1 MNNSQQP
8 PTLHLHIGRSKVTK
22 QLEVVARATFEGR
35 ELPEAAEPFLWP
47 ELKVDEQGRSAIYVE
62 EERGQ
67 RLWSALLPGRI
78 DAKLEE
84 LRQLAGRTPCLIRL
98 TIDRELTERA
108 DLENLP
114 WEILCDPDTRQ
125 FLGQAS
131 QLALVRTAEKVVPCP
146 AIPGAGPL
154 RILIVAP
161 APADYHAVGEGPE
174 IEEIR
179 KIWRDRAHVFVMRN
193 ASFEDFCRKTRDMD
207 RDGGV
212 HIIHFIGHGGRLE
225 GHDQGVLLFEDA
237 GQGSAITATQIAE
250 QMEGLGSLRLVVL
263 NACRTFEPP
272 SNPSSDPC
280 RSPALEIARRKVP
293 AVIGTSANI
302 GIDLAQRFAA
312 HLHRALAGGQNID
325 GGVRD
330 ARLALK
336 SESRDRRDPRTGL
349 FEWATPILYLTAP
362 DGDLLRFED
371 PRGDKKMLRL
381 GIRSRINPARG
392 GAPIESDHLLD
403 LVSYFDGRHP
413 VSPAV
418 WDEVLGKL
426 WDFLRDYCG
435 ENLPVF
441 LSMETHLSIAFAAGY
456 LLNTRAP
463 KMFFSQTTSFD
474 LDSERA
480 AWDPQKLWS
489 FQRIDSLEKAD
500 DGEGSEAM
508 ALAVSVTR
516 SALDETERYCLGQKQ
531 QRWRGLHAEILPEV
545 GQSSV
550 QGVEHMKALAKAL
563 VAEASSQRGRRDVH
577 LFLVAPVTL
586 AFQIGRL
593 ATQLGTIHLYEY
605 DFGGKKG
612 YVPSLVL
619 TPEDQARRR

>member
-1 MNNSQQP
+1 MSNVQQP
-8 PTLHLHIGRSKVTK
+8 PTLHLHLGRSKVTK

-47 ELKVDEQGRSAIYVE
+47 NLTVDDQSRSTILAE

-67 RLWSALLPGRI
+67 LLWHALLPGRV
-78 DAKLEE
+78 DSKYEE
-84 LRQLAGRTPCLIRL
+84 LLELAGRTPCLLRL
-98 TIDRELTERA
+98 TIDRELPERA

-114 WEILCDPDTRQ
+114 WEILCNPDTRQ
-125 FLGQAS
+125 FLALS
-131 QLALVRTAEKVVPCP
+131 NQLGLARTAERVIESPE
-146 AIPGAGPL
+146 IPGSGPL
-154 RILIVAP
+154 RILVVAP
-161 APADYHAVGEGPE
+161 APADYHAVGEEPE
-174 IEEIR
+174 IESIC

-193 ASFEDFCRKTRDMD
+193 ASFEDFCRKTREMD

-212 HIIHFIGHGGRLE
+212 HVIHFIGHGGNLE
-225 GHDQGVLLFEDA
+225 GHDQSVLLFEKA
-237 GQGSAITATQIAE
+237 GQGNAITATQIAA
-250 QMEGLGSLRLVVL
+250 QLEGLGTLRLVVL
-263 NACRTFEPP
+263 NACRTFVPP
-272 SNPSSDPC
+272 NIPAGDPC
-280 RSPALEIARRKVP
+280 RSPALELARRRVP
-293 AVIGTSANI
+293 AVIGTSAAI
-302 GIDLAQRFAA
+302 GIDLAQRFAR
-312 HLHRALAGGQNID
+312 HLHQALAQGEGIHKAM
-325 GGVRD
+325 GTARRD
-330 ARLALK
+330 LAA
-336 SESRDRRDPRTGL
+336 ERPDHRDPRTGL
-349 FEWATPILYLTAP
+349 FEWATPILYLTAL
-362 DGDLLRFED
+362 DGDLLRFEN
-371 PRGDKKMLRL
+371 PSGEKRMLRL

-392 GAPIESDHLLD
+392 GAPIEADHLLD

-413 VSPAV
+413 VSPTV
-418 WDEVLGKL
+418 WDEILGKL

-435 ENLPVF
+435 EALPVHM
-441 LSMETHLSIAFAAGY
+441 SMETHLSIAFAAGY

-463 KMFFSQTTSFD
+463 RMSVSQITSFD
-474 LDSERA
+474 FESER
-480 AWDPQKLWS
+480 DPWNPKKLWS